1 MPLSPQEKKL
11 FFYLITSTRAKE
23 IARVMKIHQSTLDTY
38 AKSIY
43 KKLECENRY
52 DLLIRYYS
60 KEKSLV
66 EAMTLRG
73 I

>member
-1 MPLSPQEKKL
+1 M
-11 FFYLITSTRAKE
+11 KE

-43 KKLECENRY
+43 RKLEVENRF
-52 DLLIRYYS
+52 DLLIRYYT
-60 KEKSLV
+60 KEKSLA